1 MNSSEI
7 KIYQVEG
14 GQTEIE
20 VKLHDETVWLSQKQM
35 AELFDKDTDTIGLH
49 LKNIYKSTELL
60 EDATT
65 EESSV
70 VQIEGNRRVRRK
82 IKVYNLDAIISVGY
96 RVNSKRGTQFRIWAN
111 KVLKDYLIKGYSIND
126 KRLKLQADKLKELQN
141 TVKIIGTVLDQKRLS
156 GDEGEA
162 LLKLISDY
170 SYALDLL
177 DQYDYQKLE
186 IPKGKTKE
194 TYQITYTEA
203 KNLINK
209 VRSAYNTTEL
219 FGQEKDRSFES
230 SISTIYQTHDGQDLY
245 PTLEE
250 KAAHLLYFITKNH
263 SFTDGNKR
271 IAAFI
276 FIYFLDRNGILYDSD
291 GNKTIDDNALV
302 ALTLMIAVSDPEE
315 KDTLIKIIVNLIN
328 KNAP

>member
-1 MNSSEI
+1 MVARSSNE
-7 KIYQVEG
+7 
-14 GQTEIE
+14 E
-20 VKLHDETVWLSQKQM
+20 VMRTYKV
-35 AELFDKDTDTIGLH
+35 GLRVPE
-49 LKNIYKSTELL
+49 SLL
-60 EDATT
+60 EK
-65 EESSV
+65 
-70 VQIEGNRRVRRK
+70 Q
-82 IKVYNLDAIISVGY
+82 
-96 RVNSKRGTQFRIWAN
+96 N
-111 KVLKDYLIKGYSIND
+111 KLVMELEVLNHVHKTIKG
-126 KRLKLQADKLKELQN
+126 KEISNLLA
-141 TVKIIGTVLDQKRLS
+141 VKIPS
-156 GDEGEA
+156 C
-162 LLKLISDY
+162 S
-170 SYALDLL
+170 
-177 DQYDYQKLE
+177 
-186 IPKGKTKE
+186 GKTKE

-203 KNLINK
+203 KKLINK
-209 VRSAYNTTEL
+209 VRSTYNTTEL

>member
-7 KIYQVEG
+7 KIYQIEG

-20 VKLHDETVWLSQKQM
+20 VKLSDETVWLSQKQM

-49 LKNIYKSTELL
+49 LKNIYKTSELK

-65 EESSV
+65 EDSSV
-70 VQIEGNRRVRRK
+70 VQIEGNRKVKRK
-82 IKVYNLDAIISVGY
+82 IKFYNLDAIISVGY

-111 KVLKDYLIKGYSIND
+111 KVLKDYLVKGYSINE

-141 TVKIIGTVLDQKRLS
+141 TVKIIENVLDQKRLS

-170 SYALDLL
+170 SYALNLL

-203 KNLINK
+203 KKLINK

-245 PTLEE
+245 PSLEE

-276 FIYFLDRNGILYDSD
+276 FLYFLDRNGILYDSD
-291 GNKTIDDNALV
+291 GNKIIDNNALV
-302 ALTLMIAVSDPEE
+302 ALTLMIAVSNPEE